1 MVFVGNIALK
11 TLEGTSQV
19 IVHEMKQSLLNNGI
33 IVKLGALLA
42 KHGLQSLKS
51 HFDVARY
58 GGAVLIGLNA
68 PVVKT
73 HGRSD
78 KRPVYYTLLQIDKM
92 LDEHLIDEFKKYFL
106 NNN

>member
-1 MVFVGNIALK
+1 
-11 TLEGTSQV
+11 
-19 IVHEMKQSLLNNGI
+19 
-33 IVKLGALLA
+33 
-42 KHGLQSLKS
+42 
-51 HFDVARY
+51 
-58 GGAVLIGLNA
+58 
-68 PVVKT
+68 